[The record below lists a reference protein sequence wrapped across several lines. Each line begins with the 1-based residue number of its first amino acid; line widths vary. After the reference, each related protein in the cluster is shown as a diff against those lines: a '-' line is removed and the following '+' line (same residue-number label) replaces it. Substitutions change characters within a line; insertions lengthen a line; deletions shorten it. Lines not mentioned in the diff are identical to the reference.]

1 MTISL
6 LKTTFLCLILG
17 LINQKAIGQVGL
29 RQQNDTFIVIEK
41 RAEYPDGMK
50 AMYEFI
56 SKNLKFPMSV
66 ATIEGTVYLGFCIEA
81 DGRLTDIEVR
91 KGLRKD
97 YDEEAVRVVSIM
109 PKWIP
114 AVEFGTK
121 KTVKSYFT
129 VPIHFRLE

>member
-1 MTISL
+1 MIV
-6 LKTTFLCLILG
+6 LCLILG
-17 LINQKAIGQVGL
+17 LINQKVVGQVGL

-50 AMYEFI
+50 AMYQFI
-56 SKNLKFPMSV
+56 SKNLKFPLSV
-66 ATIEGTVYLGFCIEA
+66 DTIEGTIYLGFCIEA

-129 VPIHFRLE
+129 VPIKFRLE

>member
-1 MTISL
+1 MKISY
-6 LKTTFLCLILG
+6 LKMTFLCLILG
-17 LINQKAIGQVGL
+17 FINQKAVGQIGL
-29 RQQNDTFIVIEK
+29 RQRNDTLIIIEK
-41 RAEYPDGMK
+41 PAEFLGGRS

-66 ATIEGTVYLGFCIEA
+66 VTVEGTIYLGFCIEA

-97 YDEEAVRVVSIM
+97 YDDEAIRVVSIM
-109 PKWIP
+109 PKWTP

-121 KTVKSYFT
+121 KNVKSFYT
-129 VPIHFRLE
+129 IPIKFRLE